1 MLRFQAATVDLP
13 PGPRMIVRNVPL
25 IFSIAVPVFLVS
37 KETKTIVS
45 QGGFDEHGYLKN
57 LFRYI
62 LATLIYGAVN

>member
-1 MLRFQAATVDLP
+1 
-13 PGPRMIVRNVPL
+13 MIVRNVPL